1 MQKLAA
7 EGQQPTQ
14 TVYQTELDKLRKQIY
29 AVLNLSLIHISTERA
44 VVQYTHDCELCI
56 LQLNGITHG
65 QGVAFVEYRQHR
77 VCAILR
83 LCLLYTSRCV

>member
-1 MQKLAA
+1 M
-7 EGQQPTQ
+7 EGFFGADNNRGIGT
-14 TVYQTELDKLRKQIY
+14 
-29 AVLNLSLIHISTERA
+29 TERA

-83 LCLLYTSRCV
+83 LLRKGSANQVFFRPAKLYRIV